1 MHKSTAVIVVHSELR
16 YPHYNQIFTVSYGA
30 HAFLTPLMKNTIG
43 AFDWFLL
50 QVLYTGP
57 RNFKPSTRTSG
68 VGAFR
73 ESHGAM
79 PQAGSVVVVDYEIH
93 LLVIQSNEPKLINLH
108 PPFIYL
114 SQASA
119 FRPTG
124 TQAFR

>member
-1 MHKSTAVIVVHSELR
+1 
-16 YPHYNQIFTVSYGA
+16 
-30 HAFLTPLMKNTIG
+30 MKNTIG
-43 AFDWFLL
+43 VFDWFLL

-93 LLVIQSNEPKLINLH
+93 LLVIQSNEPKLIKLH

>member
-1 MHKSTAVIVVHSELR
+1 MHKSTAVTVVHSELR
-16 YPHYNQIFTVSYGA
+16 YPHYNQIFTVSNVA
-30 HAFLTPLMKNTIG
+30 HAFLKPLIKNTIG

-50 QVLYTGP
+50 QVLYTEP

-79 PQAGSVVVVDYEIH
+79 PQAGSVVVVDYETH
-93 LLVIQSNEPKLINLH
+93 LLIIQSNEPKLIKLH

-119 FRPTG
+119 F
-124 TQAFR
+124 